1 MATLSIIENK
11 AIVEIGHTKLELHN
25 TGGNCWELVFEEYH
39 TLDMR
44 ELKALNQMGFVY
56 HSGQTDIEYENE
68 DGTTSYM
75 DIYYFALV
83 PFGTNVLFKD
93 CMPM

>member
-1 MATLSIIENK
+1 MATLSIVENK

-25 TGGNCWELVFEEYH
+25 DGGNCWELVFEEYH
-39 TLDMR
+39 TLDIR

-56 HSGQTDIEYENE
+56 HSAQTDIDYENE

-75 DIYYFALV
+75 DIYYFARV
-83 PFGTNVLFKD
+83 PDTAKLFED
-93 CMPM
+93 CMPL